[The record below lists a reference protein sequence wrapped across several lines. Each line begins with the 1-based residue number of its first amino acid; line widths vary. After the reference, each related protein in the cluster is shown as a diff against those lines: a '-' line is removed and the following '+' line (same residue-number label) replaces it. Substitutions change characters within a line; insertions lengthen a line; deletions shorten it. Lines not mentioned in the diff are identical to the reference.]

1 MIWSLYIGSPVRR
14 KKPFMSPRRA
24 YKSRIANVSMRNGT
38 LKEYDPQVE
47 YSHAG
52 FFAHTF
58 SIHDFGTGSLK

>member
-38 LKEYDPQVE
+38 LKEY
-47 YSHAG
+47 Y
-52 FFAHTF
+52 
-58 SIHDFGTGSLK
+58 